1 MAGLQNIREGLTGPV
16 SKFIVVLIIITFAL
30 FFGWGT
36 VFSTSDANTV
46 ASVDNKKLDLYDLDF
61 EMRTQQYYLNQ
72 RLQEDKNDMN
82 IDEDLLREIS
92 INSIISRALILN
104 YLEESGIKIPDS
116 SAYKEI
122 SLDQTF
128 LENNKFSKARFEAVA
143 RSLGYI
149 PSEYLER
156 IKQDMLLKFWQNGIG
171 ESSFVTEDEVK
182 NILRLAGQTRDITF
196 IKLKFSDFKNQF
208 SPNSDE
214 KKAFYKSNN
223 SLFQTEEKANLK
235 YIELSD
241 IKLRDKLKISE
252 DQLKEEYS
260 SYLGDFDTSTRRSAS
275 HIEIKVTNKRTREA
289 ALSLASELKEMA
301 ESGQDF
307 SALVV
312 EFSEDEGSKNTG
324 GDLGVSD
331 GTTFPVEFENALKSL
346 EEGQV
351 SDPVVLGNSIH
362 VLKLLKVQIPTPKS
376 FDSMRLSLKESLEDN
391 LISSRFSDLL
401 DRASNLVFTSGSLDS
416 ISEELQIPVL
426 ETGLFVKEFAPNPFK
441 DSNLLESLFLERE
454 KPMGY
459 LSDLIELSKGQAII
473 YEVIDFQEKKILPYG
488 EVESEVLEELVK
500 ELAEAEISKKSN
512 QILIG
517 LREKISF
524 NSIADKNGLKLESY
538 KGVQRN
544 SSLLPSTT
552 LLDLFNV
559 SRADQSPLGE
569 SILENNDR
577 IIYMVEAI
585 NDVEEIFKQDQT
597 NAFSTFL
604 NRERKL
610 SELAEIQSS
619 LKQSAKISIYNSN

>member
-1 MAGLQNIREGLTGPV
+1 
-16 SKFIVVLIIITFAL
+16 
-30 FFGWGT
+30 
-36 VFSTSDANTV
+36 
-46 ASVDNKKLDLYDLDF
+46 
-61 EMRTQQYYLNQ
+61 
-72 RLQEDKNDMN
+72 
-82 IDEDLLREIS
+82 
-92 INSIISRALILN
+92 
-104 YLEESGIKIPDS
+104 
-116 SAYKEI
+116 
-122 SLDQTF
+122 
-128 LENNKFSKARFEAVA
+128 
-143 RSLGYI
+143 
-149 PSEYLER
+149 
-156 IKQDMLLKFWQNGIG
+156 
-171 ESSFVTEDEVK
+171 
-182 NILRLAGQTRDITF
+182 
-196 IKLKFSDFKNQF
+196 
-208 SPNSDE
+208 
-214 KKAFYKSNN
+214 
-223 SLFQTEEKANLK
+223 
-235 YIELSD
+235 
-241 IKLRDKLKISE
+241 
-252 DQLKEEYS
+252 
-260 SYLGDFDTSTRRSAS
+260 
-275 HIEIKVTNKRTREA
+275 
-289 ALSLASELKEMA
+289 
-301 ESGQDF
+301 
-307 SALVV
+307 
-312 EFSEDEGSKNTG
+312 
-324 GDLGVSD
+324 
-331 GTTFPVEFENALKSL
+331 
-346 EEGQV
+346 
-351 SDPVVLGNSIH
+351 
-362 VLKLLKVQIPTPKS
+362 
-376 FDSMRLSLKESLEDN
+376 MRLSLKESLEDN

-459 LSDLIELSKGQAII
+459 LSDLIELSEGQAII
-473 YEVIDFQEKKILPYG
+473 YEVIDFQEKKILPYA
-488 EVESEVLEELVK
+488 EVESEVLEEMVK

-512 QILIG
+512 QILLG

-524 NSIADKNGLKLESY
+524 SSIADKNGLKLESY

>member
-1 MAGLQNIREGLTGPV
+1 
-16 SKFIVVLIIITFAL
+16 
-30 FFGWGT
+30 
-36 VFSTSDANTV
+36 
-46 ASVDNKKLDLYDLDF
+46 
-61 EMRTQQYYLNQ
+61 
-72 RLQEDKNDMN
+72 
-82 IDEDLLREIS
+82 
-92 INSIISRALILN
+92 
-104 YLEESGIKIPDS
+104 
-116 SAYKEI
+116 
-122 SLDQTF
+122 
-128 LENNKFSKARFEAVA
+128 
-143 RSLGYI
+143 
-149 PSEYLER
+149 
-156 IKQDMLLKFWQNGIG
+156 
-171 ESSFVTEDEVK
+171 
-182 NILRLAGQTRDITF
+182 
-196 IKLKFSDFKNQF
+196 
-208 SPNSDE
+208 
-214 KKAFYKSNN
+214 
-223 SLFQTEEKANLK
+223 
-235 YIELSD
+235 
-241 IKLRDKLKISE
+241 
-252 DQLKEEYS
+252 
-260 SYLGDFDTSTRRSAS
+260 
-275 HIEIKVTNKRTREA
+275 
-289 ALSLASELKEMA
+289 
-301 ESGQDF
+301 
-307 SALVV
+307 
-312 EFSEDEGSKNTG
+312 
-324 GDLGVSD
+324 
-331 GTTFPVEFENALKSL
+331 
-346 EEGQV
+346 
-351 SDPVVLGNSIH
+351 
-362 VLKLLKVQIPTPKS
+362 
-376 FDSMRLSLKESLEDN
+376 MRLSLKESLEDN

-459 LSDLIELSKGQAII
+459 LSDLIELSEGQAII
-473 YEVIDFQEKKILPYG
+473 YEVLDFQEKKILPYA
-488 EVESEVLEELVK
+488 EVESEVLEEMVK

-512 QILIG
+512 QILLG

-524 NSIADKNGLKLESY
+524 SSIADKNGLKLESY

>member
-1 MAGLQNIREGLTGPV
+1 
-16 SKFIVVLIIITFAL
+16 
-30 FFGWGT
+30 
-36 VFSTSDANTV
+36 
-46 ASVDNKKLDLYDLDF
+46 
-61 EMRTQQYYLNQ
+61 
-72 RLQEDKNDMN
+72 
-82 IDEDLLREIS
+82 
-92 INSIISRALILN
+92 
-104 YLEESGIKIPDS
+104 
-116 SAYKEI
+116 
-122 SLDQTF
+122 
-128 LENNKFSKARFEAVA
+128 
-143 RSLGYI
+143 
-149 PSEYLER
+149 
-156 IKQDMLLKFWQNGIG
+156 
-171 ESSFVTEDEVK
+171 
-182 NILRLAGQTRDITF
+182 
-196 IKLKFSDFKNQF
+196 
-208 SPNSDE
+208 
-214 KKAFYKSNN
+214 
-223 SLFQTEEKANLK
+223 
-235 YIELSD
+235 
-241 IKLRDKLKISE
+241 
-252 DQLKEEYS
+252 
-260 SYLGDFDTSTRRSAS
+260 
-275 HIEIKVTNKRTREA
+275 
-289 ALSLASELKEMA
+289 MA

-362 VLKLLKVQIPTPKS
+362 VLKLHTVQIPTPKS

-454 KPMGY
+454 KPKGY
-459 LSDLIELSKGQAII
+459 LSDLIELSEGQAII
-473 YEVIDFQEKKILPYG
+473 YEVVDFQEKKILPYG

-500 ELAEAEISKKSN
+500 DLAEAEISKKSN
-512 QILIG
+512 QILLG
-517 LREKISF
+517 LRDKISF
-524 NSIADKNGLKLESY
+524 SSIADKNGLKLESY

-552 LLDLFNV
+552 LLDLFNI
-559 SRADQSPLGE
+559 SRAEQSPFGE
-569 SILENNDR
+569 SILENNNR

-585 NDVEEIFKQDQT
+585 NDVEENFEQDQT

-619 LKQSAKISIYNSN
+619 LRQSAKISIYNSN

>member
-72 RLQEDKNDMN
+72 RLQEDENDMN

-104 YLEESGIKIPDS
+104 YLEELGIKIPDS

-128 LENNKFSKARFEAVA
+128 LENNKFSKERFEAVV

-156 IKQDMLLKFWQNGIG
+156 IKQDMLLKFWQKGIG
-171 ESSFVTEDEVK
+171 ESSFVTEEEVK
-182 NILRLAGQTRDITF
+182 NILRLAGQTRDIIF
-196 IKLKFSDFKNQF
+196 IKLKFSDFKNQL
-208 SPNSDE
+208 SPSSDE
-214 KKAFYKSNN
+214 KKAFYKSNS

-241 IKLRDKLKISE
+241 VKLRDKLKISE

-260 SYLGDFDTSTRRSAS
+260 SYLEDFDTSTRRSAS

-454 KPMGY
+454 KPRGY

-473 YEVIDFQEKKILPYG
+473 YEVIDFQEKKILPYA
-488 EVESEVLEELVK
+488 EVESEVLEEMVK

-512 QILIG
+512 QILLG

-524 NSIADKNGLKLESY
+524 SSIADKNGLKLESY

-552 LLDLFNV
+552 LLDLFNI
-559 SRADQSPLGE
+559 SRAEQSPFGE
-569 SILENNDR
+569 SILENNNR

-585 NDVEEIFKQDQT
+585 NDVEENFEQDQT

-619 LKQSAKISIYNSN
+619 LRQSAKISIYNSN